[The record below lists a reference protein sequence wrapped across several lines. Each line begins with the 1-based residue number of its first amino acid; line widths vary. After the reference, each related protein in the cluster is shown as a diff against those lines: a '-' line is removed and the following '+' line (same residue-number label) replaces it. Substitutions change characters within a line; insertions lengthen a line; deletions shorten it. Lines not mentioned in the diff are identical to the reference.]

1 MPFPDS
7 TFGRKYIFFGRDYEF
22 DGSIRNF
29 CEITRMLYPNCRIC
43 YGEDDQ
49 IVIYTGAMLEMGGEV
64 CQWEPED
71 EDQYRAWCDRH
82 PEVCGGKF

>member
-1 MPFPDS
+1 MGLVRPAEAAPPKES
-7 TFGRKYIFFGRDYEF
+7 EEVMHEF

-43 YGEDDQ
+43 YGDDDQ

-71 EDQYRAWCDRH
+71 EDQYQSWCDRH
-82 PEVCGGKF
+82 PEVG